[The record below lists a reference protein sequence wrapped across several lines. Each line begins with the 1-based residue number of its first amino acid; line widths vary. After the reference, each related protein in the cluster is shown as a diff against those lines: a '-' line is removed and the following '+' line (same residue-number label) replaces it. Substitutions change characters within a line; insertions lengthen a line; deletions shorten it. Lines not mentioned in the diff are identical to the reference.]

1 VLRPLVP
8 DLASGSRRAIIQGLE
23 PTKCRYKGEE
33 MHIIDAR
40 MMLTK
45 EQLSEVEVTV
55 SDGSVIRP
63 FRFCEIDPEFTT
75 DENGELG
82 F

>member
-1 VLRPLVP
+1 
-8 DLASGSRRAIIQGLE
+8 
-23 PTKCRYKGEE
+23 

>member
-1 VLRPLVP
+1 MEP
-8 DLASGSRRAIIQGLE
+8 E

-33 MHIIDAR
+33 MDIVDAR

-45 EQLSEVEVTV
+45 EQLSEVEITLD
-55 SDGSVIRP
+55 DGSVVRP
-63 FRFCEIDPEFTT
+63 FRFSEIDPEFTT
-75 DENGELG
+75 DENGMLV